1 METSRKRR
9 EVNKTDTIKKDG
21 KPGNNYG
28 ITTVVT
34 KG

>member
-1 METSRKRR
+1 METTKKRR
-9 EVNKTDTIKKDG
+9 EMDKMHTIKKDG